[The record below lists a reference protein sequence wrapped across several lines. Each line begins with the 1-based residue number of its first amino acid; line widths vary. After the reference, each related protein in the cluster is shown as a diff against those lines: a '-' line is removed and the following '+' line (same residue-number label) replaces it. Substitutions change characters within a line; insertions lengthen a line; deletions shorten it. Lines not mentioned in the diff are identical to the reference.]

1 MRLVLD
7 TNVVFSALL
16 WRGKPYQ
23 LLEALSQRPDL
34 QFFSSPVLL
43 EELAEVLARPM
54 AAKRLALIDTNAN
67 AVLALYRQVV
77 EVVEPTLVPRVV
89 RDVDDDQ
96 VIAAALAAHADL
108 IVSGD
113 DDLLSIGSYQGIRII
128 NAREAVE
135 RLEAAHKI

>member
-23 LLEALSQRPDL
+23 LLEAVSQRPDL
-34 QFFSSPVLL
+34 HLFSSPVLL

-54 AAKRLALIDTNAN
+54 AAKRLALIDTSAN
-67 AVLALYRQVV
+67 AVLALYRTVV

-89 RDVDDDQ
+89 RDADDDQ

-113 DDLLSIGSYQGIRII
+113 EDLLAIGSYQGIRII
-128 NAREAVE
+128 NAAEALFQLQNE
-135 RLEAAHKI
+135 S

>member
-23 LLEALSQRPDL
+23 LLEALSQRPDIQL
-34 QFFSSPVLL
+34 FSSPVLL
-43 EELAEVLARPM
+43 EELAEVLVRPM

-67 AVLALYRQVV
+67 AVLALYRAVV

-89 RDVDDDQ
+89 RDADDDQ

-128 NAREAVE
+128 NPAEALRCFEARSD
-135 RLEAAHKI
+135 

>member
-23 LLEALSQRPDL
+23 LLDALSRRPDVYL
-34 QFFSSPVLL
+34 FSSPALL
-43 EELAEVLARPM
+43 EELADVLARPL
-54 AAKRLALIDTNAN
+54 AVERLALIGTTVNE
-67 AVLALYRQVV
+67 VLALYRTVV
-77 EVVEPTLVPRVV
+77 EVVEPALAPRVV
-89 RDVDDDQ
+89 RDADDDR
-96 VIAAALAAHADL
+96 VIAAALAAHAAF

-128 NAREAVE
+128 NAAEAL
-135 RLEAAHKI
+135 RRIEAGNG